1 MVFALPSCPNFPQCL
16 LYCDW
21 KPIECF
27 YSLRIKAQ
35 SVFSQWKKGNQS
47 TQQVPF
53 ACRIISPARHVTVF
67 MVPSF
72 VLILECFHITGE
84 QCHSLTRI
92 LLDTL
97 AAINIQKAFKFFFF
111 LFVRKNTFLRQGLPQ
126 SRMASDSFMTL
137 HLLPLP
143 PGAEIT
149 GMSYHNV
156 LMWWLGLNPRLC
168 KPSANLGP
176 FSILFFQPGLEIL
189 LSQLPWLPFRV

>member
-53 ACRIISPARHVTVF
+53 ARRIISPARHVTVF

-84 QCHSLTRI
+84 QSHSLTRI

-97 AAINIQKAFKFFFF
+97 AAINIQKAFKKIFFSFCKKEHFF
-111 LFVRKNTFLRQGLPQ
+111 EAGSPAVQDGLGFIHDLAPP
-126 SRMASDSFMTL
+126 ASTS
-137 HLLPLP
+137 
-143 PGAEIT
+143 
-149 GMSYHNV
+149 
-156 LMWWLGLNPRLC
+156 WC
-168 KPSANLGP
+168 
-176 FSILFFQPGLEIL
+176 
-189 LSQLPWLPFRV
+189 